1 MALKDNIQSNVGV
14 IGSKLSGGQIQRIAI
29 ARALISKPD
38 ILILDEATCSL
49 DHLSEL
55 EVKKSIEK
63 IKTEMNITIVVV
75 AHRLSSI
82 QNADKVFTIT
92 SDYDIEEVSVNQQT
106 LAEDNY
112 KESGQIYEER
122 DEEREEHLSEK
133 REQERRQMSDMHEMF
148 SHSGKEGFG
157 SIPDDPYY
165 YISDQLISEH
175 SIIMDE
181 FIVPDNESPEIGW
194 FKITKFMLRYTT
206 QRIKIFICLV

>member
-38 ILILDEATCSL
+38 LLILDEATCSL

-63 IKTEMNITIVVV
+63 IRTEMNITVVVV
-75 AHRLSSI
+75 ADRLSSI
-82 QNADKVFTIT
+82 ENADKVFTIT
-92 SDYDIEEVSVNQQT
+92 SAYDIEEVSVNQ
-106 LAEDNY
+106 LPLVEHDY
-112 KESGQIYEER
+112 KETGQIYEER
-122 DEEREEHLSEK
+122 DEEREEHRSEK
-133 REQERRQMSDMHEMF
+133 IEQERKEMTDMHEMF
-148 SHSGKEGFG
+148 SLSGKEGFG

-165 YISDQLISEH
+165 YITDQLISER

-181 FIVPDNESPEIGW
+181 FIIPENECPKIDW

-206 QRIKIFICLV
+206 QRTKIFI